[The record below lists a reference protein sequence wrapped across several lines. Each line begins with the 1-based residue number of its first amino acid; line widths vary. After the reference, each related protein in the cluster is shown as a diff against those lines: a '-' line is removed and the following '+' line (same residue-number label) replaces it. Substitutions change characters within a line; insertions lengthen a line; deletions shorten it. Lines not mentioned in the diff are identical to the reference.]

1 MNITNCPKR
10 GREHIV
16 SVSFQ
21 RSKFRRVCKIL
32 KLIKKNMR
40 IQYWVVGSHRY
51 VLQTCKMDTSIWE
64 RTVENFSLTKG
75 SKQNGIKL

>member
-21 RSKFRRVCKIL
+21 RSKFCQVCKIL
-32 KLIKKNMR
+32 KLIKKYEDSVLGGR
-40 IQYWVVGSHRY
+40 I
-51 VLQTCKMDTSIWE
+51 T
-64 RTVENFSLTKG
+64 
-75 SKQNGIKL
+75 